1 MRHGKGCLAPFC
13 CNVPMEIT
21 ETVNTI
27 FRCKL
32 CGSEVMS
39 IKEGEGT
46 LKPFCC
52 DNLMVVING

>member
-1 MRHGKGCLAPFC
+1 
-13 CNVPMEIT
+13 MELTDI
-21 ETVNTI
+21 VNTI

-46 LKPFCC
+46 LEPFCC
-52 DNLMVVING
+52 DNLMVAING